1 VKEVALQQEKQPI
14 DWVRD
19 LTLHAD
25 ALLSA
30 MQNDKELFAP
40 LIHYVKELARA
51 LRRPT
56 TEVKKSLFV
65 VSAEK
70 IRAFYSDYSNAN
82 SSPGFLYIPPGE
94 IASTRTTA
102 DDICG
107 LIAKLTAL
115 PDDQFA
121 ACLRPPITQ
130 QYSGRKPPPE
140 HIAQICRNGHLVL
153 SSLHDFPQFR
163 KTFCED
169 CGAATIE
176 QCQTC
181 SWPITGLGPH
191 SWMGG
196 GGAYKPPRYCGECGK
211 PFPWTETALEAAR
224 EYADDLDQLSSEE
237 KAKLKATFDDLTID
251 TIRTPLAANRFKKFM
266 TKVGPAAGGVL
277 QKILEAV
284 ATEAAKKSMGL

>member
-1 VKEVALQQEKQPI
+1 
-14 DWVRD
+14 
-19 LTLHAD
+19 
-25 ALLSA
+25 
-30 MQNDKELFAP
+30 MQNDKDLFAP
-40 LIHYVKELARA
+40 LMHYVKELARA

-70 IRAFYSDYSNAN
+70 IRAFHS
-82 SSPGFLYIPPGE
+82 
-94 IASTRTTA
+94 
-102 DDICG
+102 
-107 LIAKLTAL
+107 
-115 PDDQFA
+115 
-121 ACLRPPITQ
+121 
-130 QYSGRKPPPE
+130 
-140 HIAQICRNGHLVL
+140 
-153 SSLHDFPQFR
+153 
-163 KTFCED
+163 
-169 CGAATIE
+169 
-176 QCQTC
+176 
-181 SWPITGLGPH
+181 GLGPH